1 MLPDIFNV
9 INKARFSG
17 INNVPKVVPTLYQ
30 RSVKVF
36 VSELNRI
43 GKPGEK
49 IAELHDL
56 PAVALSSI
64 LQEMSLY
71 PSLRRSLHQELSDPV
86 LFMRM
91 FSHGVTDRLVLE
103 NCLRK
108 ASLIGK
114 PVLPD
119 LATNYCRMVNGQ
131 DLDENS
137 PRFERR
143 IMEAMKLGNY
153 LHEAGWCQQSMEV
166 FNITL
171 RLISHVK
178 DVRLHKM
185 LVLDCTQK
193 LLRSE
198 GSALLTAEADETC
211 QSLLSM
217 TEDDT
222 DSEILLKIYLEVAN
236 HHFKARR
243 VDESHC
249 WNSKAMQLINE
260 STAPETVIEVL
271 QLEALYCFQTKHY
284 DSGTLISS
292 QAIHRARHT
301 FGHLHRRYADTL
313 YTYGV
318 CLLKMNAISDAIPIL
333 LEMLDIITKLYGKYT
348 PHVAIIQSYLAYG
361 FYHRSQT
368 TGRFDM
374 AYDHIQKAIMLAKQI
389 MPERRKIIE
398 HFAEVRNMILK
409 GRDDVL
415 VAVGEIRATRLSDFQ
430 VLTIQEIKDKC
441 AQVDAE

>member
-17 INNVPKVVPTLYQ
+17 ISNVPKVVPTLYQ
-30 RSVKVF
+30 RSVKAF

-43 GKPGEK
+43 GKPGER
-49 IAELHDL
+49 IAELHNL

-64 LQEMSLY
+64 MEEMSHY
-71 PSLRRSLHQELSDPV
+71 HSLRPSLHQELSDPV

-91 FSHGVTDRLVLE
+91 FSHEAMDRLVLE

-119 LATNYCRMVNGQ
+119 LATNYCQMVNGQ

-137 PRFERR
+137 PRFESR
-143 IMEAMKLGNY
+143 IVEALKLGNY
-153 LHEAGWCQQSMEV
+153 LHEAGWFHQSMEV
-166 FNITL
+166 FDITL

-193 LLRSE
+193 MLRSE

-211 QSLLSM
+211 QSLLTM
-217 TEDDT
+217 IEDDT
-222 DSEILLKIYLEVAN
+222 DNQILLKIYLEVAN
-236 HHFKARR
+236 HHFKAHR
-243 VDESHC
+243 VVESHR
-249 WNSKAMQLINE
+249 WNSKAMHLVND

-271 QLEALYCFQTKHY
+271 QLEALYCFHNKHF
-284 DSGTLISS
+284 DNGSLISS
-292 QAIHRARHT
+292 QAIHRARYT

-333 LEMLDIITKLYGKYT
+333 LELLDIITKLYGKYT

-374 AYDHIQKAIMLAKQI
+374 AYDHIQKAIVLANQI

-398 HFAEVRNMILK
+398 HFVEVRNMILK

-430 VLTIQEIKDKC
+430 MFTVQEIKDKC
-441 AQVDAE
+441 ALLNAE